1 MIVADFWEMF
11 EELLNWTI
19 EEHPQ
24 TSELI
29 ERLSDRGTACYV
41 ITFARLLTSLY
52 LRENAET
59 LIHFLPDGAGDMHTF
74 VTQNVE
80 PLGQE
85 ADHVQVVA
93 LAQQTELNLKVIY
106 LDRQSHEDSSFSFEF
121 IHADPTTS
129 SDAQSSTDVITL
141 LYRPGH
147 YDILYTA

>member
-1 MIVADFWEMF
+1 MKERLAAAVERLGKYHAPMIVADFWEMF

-74 VTQNVE
+74 VTQNVSTAKAHGLTPQE
-80 PLGQE
+80 LGRAFTDNLSRCFFPL
-85 ADHVQVVA
+85 AAH
-93 LAQQTELNLKVIY
+93 
-106 LDRQSHEDSSFSFEF
+106 
-121 IHADPTTS
+121 
-129 SDAQSSTDVITL
+129 TL
-141 LYRPGH
+141 TCLG
-147 YDILYTA
+147 